1 MPRYLIT
8 SELGPRRK
16 MTPEGFLVCV
26 DVPIARTGDYEYNV
40 DEGQSPGIQ
49 PGDDGKII
57 SKREPAEVFA
67 PAALASFEGKPVT
80 IGHPTEDVTP
90 ANWKQYAVG
99 TVSNVRR
106 GSGDDADKVIAD
118 LIISDRSAIEAINQG
133 LRELSCGYDVTLQ
146 QKERGVE
153 VQTMIRGNHVAL
165 VDAGRAGPSCA
176 IRDHKGGSKRMDEKK
191 EGFSWEQ
198 VKELVGM
205 LGGLFKGGAPAVTDA
220 EPVKGTEPA
229 APATEPAEG
238 DKKAD
243 DELEALKARIAELEA
258 ERDALKAELEADTE
272 TALIDEDE
280 TIVETGDENKTDARP
295 LGFANRVE
303 ILAPGM
309 RFDAPAKT
317 DAKADAR
324 KKKLDIMRRA
334 LDRACD
340 DAGKRAVI
348 VAVTGKVDSWAE
360 VKDSR
365 VAMAFKTA
373 SAALATI
380 NDAKIPAPVTH
391 GDSVVTDKDYAAKV
405 RDRYVAFA
413 KSAKK

>member
-26 DVPIARTGDYEYNV
+26 DVPIARTGDYEYNAN
-40 DEGQSPGIQ
+40 EGQSPGIQ

-176 IRDHKGGSKRMDEKK
+176 IRDSKGGKRMDDKK

-229 APATEPAEG
+229 APATDPAEG

-243 DELEALKARIAELEA
+243 DELEALKQRIAELEA
-258 ERDALKAELEADTE
+258 ERDALKAELESDLETE
-272 TALIDEDE
+272 LVDSDEE
-280 TIVETGDENKTDARP
+280 VIVETGEGKADSAP
-295 LGFANRVE
+295 LGFANRIE

-309 RFDAPAKT
+309 RFDKPAKT

-324 KKKLDIMRRA
+324 KVKLDAMRRA

-340 DAGKRAVI
+340 DDMKRDIIMSVAGK
-348 VAVTGKVDSWAE
+348 KVDSWYSE
-360 VKDSR
+360 KDAR
-365 VAMAFKTA
+365 VARVFKAA
-373 SAALATI
+373 SAALACV
-380 NDAKIPAPVTH
+380 NDARIPVPVSH
-391 GDSVVTDKDYAAKV
+391 ADSATSNTDYTKKV
-405 RDRYVAFA
+405 MDRYAEFA
-413 KSAKK
+413 KGGKR